1 MTFAARAQV
10 VVENKDML
18 KKRPAWAAQLA
29 KLGAGEGN
37 KVRQATYR
45 DDTSKAQARLQSELE
60 AVAAKVCFDLYHVLE
75 VECLLCRSLMTAT
88 PRRSCSRRLA
98 GFIERRYLVSCLTS
112 RARHDMIRTQA
123 RASFYSPS
131 ACSRR

>member
-1 MTFAARAQV
+1 MTFAALAQV
-10 VVENKDML
+10 VVADKDKF
-18 KKRPAWAAQLA
+18 KKRPAWAARGA
-29 KLGAGEGN
+29 KSSTREGSN
-37 KVRQATYR
+37 VRRAIYI
-45 DDTSKAQARLQSELE
+45 DDVSKAQARLQSELE